1 MNLRVFPGLP
11 RFGTA
16 LLLVVA
22 AACGNGGTGDGHWS
36 VSGGS
41 SSLTHVD
48 STNPD
53 SDNQVPQD
61 HGVPTEVL
69 ATAREATF
77 QVTGLGCT
85 KAQFGTAFVVADQ
98 TLVTNAHVVA
108 GIQAPRITIRGR
120 EVISRVVAFD
130 PAADLAVLA
139 VDEPLPE
146 RLPLGEATPGAVV
159 ALLGHDH
166 DGSSIV
172 RPARVNQAILATG
185 KDIYGEQAEGRR
197 ALMVD
202 AWVETGFSGGPIVDQ
217 SGTVV
222 GVVFSRARGGSPVA
236 YAIQIGEVVDLLDEA
251 RVGPEGSGPCR

>member
-1 MNLRVFPGLP
+1 VNLRVFPGLP

-41 SSLTHVD
+41 SSLAHVD
-48 STNPD
+48 LTDAD
-53 SDNQVPQD
+53 SGNQVPQD

-85 KAQFGTAFVVADQ
+85 KAQFGTAFVVAEQ

-130 PAADLAVLA
+130 PVTDLAVLE
-139 VDEPLPE
+139 VDETLPE
-146 RLPLGEATPGAVV
+146 RLPLGEAIPGAVV
-159 ALLGHDH
+159 ALLGHNQ
-166 DGSSIV
+166 DGSLIV
-172 RPARVNQAILATG
+172 RPARVDEAILATG
-185 KDIYGEQAEGRR
+185 KDIYGQQAEGRR
-197 ALMVD
+197 ALMVA

-222 GVVFSRARGGSPVA
+222 GVVFARAKGGSPVA
-236 YAIQIGEVVDLLDEA
+236 YAIQISEVVDLLDEA

>member
-11 RFGTA
+11 RFGTV

-22 AACGNGGTGDGHWS
+22 AACGNEGAEGSHWS
-36 VSGGS
+36 VPGGP
-41 SSLTHVD
+41 SSLADVD
-48 STNPD
+48 LADAD
-53 SDNQVPQD
+53 SRNRVPQE

-85 KAQFGTAFVVADQ
+85 KAQFGTAFVVAEQ

-120 EVISRVVAFD
+120 ETISRVVAFD
-130 PAADLAVLA
+130 PATDLAVLE
-139 VDEPLPE
+139 VDAPLPE
-146 RLPLGEATPGAVV
+146 RLSLAEATPGSVV

-166 DGSSIV
+166 GGSLIV
-172 RPARVNQAILATG
+172 RPARVDQAILATG

-202 AWVETGFSGGPIVDQ
+202 AWVETGFSGGPLVDQ
-217 SGTVV
+217 SGAVV
-222 GVVFSRARGGSPVA
+222 GVVFSRARGGLPVA
-236 YAIQIGEVVDLLDEA
+236 YAIQIGELVELLAEVRFDS
-251 RVGPEGSGPCR
+251 VSSGPCR

>member
-1 MNLRVFPGLP
+1 VNLRVFPGLP
-11 RFGTA
+11 RFGTV

-22 AACGNGGTGDGHWS
+22 AACGNEGAEGSHWS
-36 VSGGS
+36 VSGGP
-41 SSLTHVD
+41 SSLADVD
-48 STNPD
+48 LADAD
-53 SDNQVPQD
+53 SRNRVPQE

-85 KAQFGTAFVVADQ
+85 KAQFGTAFVVAEQ

-120 EVISRVVAFD
+120 EAISRVVAFD
-130 PAADLAVLA
+130 PATDLAVLE

-146 RLPLGEATPGAVV
+146 RLPLAEATPGSVV

-166 DGSSIV
+166 GGSLIV
-172 RPARVNQAILATG
+172 RPARVDQAILATG

-202 AWVETGFSGGPIVDQ
+202 AWVETGFSGGPLVDQ
-217 SGTVV
+217 SGAVV
-222 GVVFSRARGGSPVA
+222 GVVFSRARGGLPVA
-236 YAIQIGEVVDLLDEA
+236 YAIQIGELVELLAEVRFDS
-251 RVGPEGSGPCR
+251 VGSGPCR

>member
-11 RFGTA
+11 RFGTV

-22 AACGNGGTGDGHWS
+22 AACGNEGAEGSHWS

-41 SSLTHVD
+41 SSLVHSDLTDVD
-48 STNPD
+48 SGNL
-53 SDNQVPQD
+53 VPRD

-85 KAQFGTAFVVADQ
+85 KAQFGTAFVVAEQ
-98 TLVTNAHVVA
+98 TMVTNAHVVA
-108 GIQAPRITIRGR
+108 GIQAPRITIMGR

-130 PAADLAVLA
+130 PVTDLAVLE
-139 VDEPLPE
+139 VDEALPE
-146 RLPLGEATPGAVV
+146 HLPLGEATPGAVV
-159 ALLGHDH
+159 ALLGHNR
-166 DGSSIV
+166 DGSLII

-236 YAIQIGEVVDLLDEA
+236 YAIQISEVVDLLEEA
-251 RVGPEGSGPCR
+251 RTGPEGSGPCR